1 MIMKKEFQNLY
12 RNRYKIQVLYKGYKK
27 LTPFNLSANS
37 KNSMLNKAWRIRE
50 TRLEISPMTSNNLTN
65 R

>member
-1 MIMKKEFQNLY
+1 MKKEFQNLY

-27 LTPFNLSANS
+27 LTPFNLLANS
-37 KNSMLNKAWRIRE
+37 KNSMLNKAWRIQE
-50 TRLEISPMTSNNLTN
+50 TRLEISPTTSNNSTN